1 MATFK
6 YIVLQNSNAS
16 LVRRFKAIGMKP
28 MQKRT
33 DSIQYTLSGK
43 TDKAAGPL
51 INVFQYVLRVPQDD
65 PDDAAYGNFAE
76 LKTLFELTNPN
87 ATPSDVI
94 TLTDHY
100 GNSHQCFFMGEMAP
114 EPLTTILEGDSAWH
128 IVQIVLQELG

>member
-6 YIVLQNSNAS
+6 YIILQNSDAS
-16 LVRRFKAIGMKP
+16 LIRRFKAIGMKP
-28 MQKRT
+28 TQTRSDGMN
-33 DSIQYTLSGK
+33 YTLGGK
-43 TDKAAGPL
+43 ADKASGPI
-51 INVFQYVLRVPQDD
+51 INRFQYVLRVPQDD
-65 PDDAAYGNFAE
+65 PADANYGNFAE

-100 GNSHQCFFMGEMAP
+100 GNTHQCFFMGELSP

-128 IVQIVLQELG
+128 IVQIVLQEL